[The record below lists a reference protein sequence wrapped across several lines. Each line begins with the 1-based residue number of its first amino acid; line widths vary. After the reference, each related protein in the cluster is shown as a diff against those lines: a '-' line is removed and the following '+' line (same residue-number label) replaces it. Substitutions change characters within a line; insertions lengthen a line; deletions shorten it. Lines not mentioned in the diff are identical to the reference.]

1 MMVLV
6 SIFYISHPPPID
18 SWTDATGIHIAF
30 FPTLFPC
37 HFIDSISP
45 KLKMTHYN
53 RVIKQANHM
62 NPDTLQVIVLDYL
75 NVDSIL
81 KTLALIYK

>member
-1 MMVLV
+1 
-6 SIFYISHPPPID
+6 
-18 SWTDATGIHIAF
+18 
-30 FPTLFPC
+30 
-37 HFIDSISP
+37 
-45 KLKMTHYN
+45 MTHYN